1 VIRVDARAPVD
12 KGRLVAQRRAPKVP
26 AGDLLDPDPFDRVR
40 GLGASLQWDSITN
53 RSRWS
58 RKCPRVPR
66 QRSPSLG
73 HVTDVPRVIP
83 DSACSGAAVEPFR
96 GPAFEPLIS
105 KGLGARVFWGGCRT
119 PRGATFEPL
128 ISRRARGPFP
138 SLRRILF
145 EISPFPVPVARER
158 EEKEKDTNLNNVVH
172 LF

>member
-1 VIRVDARAPVD
+1 VIRVDARAPFA

-40 GLGASLQWDSITN
+40 GLGASLRWDSITK
-53 RSRWS
+53 RSCWS
-58 RKCPRVPR
+58 RKCPRVP
-66 QRSPSLG
+66 QERSPSLG

-83 DSACSGAAVEPFR
+83 DSACSGVAIKPFR

-105 KGLGARVFWGGCRT
+105 NGLGARVLWGGCRT
-119 PRGATFEPL
+119 PEGATFEPL

-145 EISPFPVPVARER
+145 RNIPFPSPCGKRER
-158 EEKEKDTNLNNVVH
+158 GKEKGYE
-172 LF
+172 FK